1 LVAIWRQKGSQSAV
15 TDNNK
20 PLEQEVEALSRRSL
34 AKKIAYVAPIA
45 FAVIAASERPAL
57 AASGGGTE
65 TTE

>member
-1 LVAIWRQKGSQSAV
+1 V

-45 FAVIAASERPAL
+45 FAVIAASVQPL
-57 AASGGGTE
+57 AASSGSIE
-65 TTE
+65 

>member
-45 FAVIAASERPAL
+45 FAVIAASVQPL
-57 AASGGGTE
+57 AASSGGIE
-65 TTE
+65 

>member
-20 PLEQEVEALSRRSL
+20 PVEQEVEALSRRAL

-45 FAVIAASERPAL
+45 FAVIAASDRPAL
-57 AASGGGTE
+57 AASGGSGVTE
-65 TTE
+65 